1 MATSLLSEKIYESD
15 IDGLKILLAENA
27 DSVNKKT
34 VGGEE
39 TLAHVSCKM
48 GNCDALK
55 LLVEAGA
62 DLVAEDSR
70 GRFALAVAIEKK
82 HFACV
87 DYLLSHLE
95 KNKPKWIGNLL
106 STADRQGSKPIHFAC
121 RDADILARV
130 LNASSDPLARLGL
143 GEVQQSTGLYPIH
156 LSSLCGNAQ
165 CCSLLLKYGIDA
177 NVKNKTGE
185 SAVILAA
192 KEGYT
197 EVVKVLAQHG
207 ADLTA
212 ANGDMD
218 TALHF
223 ACMLGHD
230 DLADFLIGQNGVN
243 IAAKNSEGKTALD
256 YRNVDAPPALG
267 PTVGP
272 NDEEEDSLVSVV
284 RGLNLVENVVR
295 VDAPPPATM
304 EAGLKITPKAYL
316 EKHVLPDLQPAL
328 VALLKRHEKNEKKR
342 SGGYEPV
349 PVDPCHWIASYLQ
362 RHKQA
367 PLEPSTPRTFVTDG
381 LLPPVADEGSVGSK
395 NV

>member
-39 TLAHVSCKM
+39 TLAHVACKM

-197 EVVKVLAQHG
+197 EVVKVLARI
-207 ADLTA
+207 
-212 ANGDMD
+212 M
-218 TALHF
+218 
-223 ACMLGHD
+223 M
-230 DLADFLIGQNGVN
+230 
-243 IAAKNSEGKTALD
+243 E
-256 YRNVDAPPALG
+256 Y
-267 PTVGP
+267 
-272 NDEEEDSLVSVV
+272 
-284 RGLNLVENVVR
+284 LNLKMQIQSYRMVGII
-295 VDAPPPATM
+295 M
-304 EAGLKITPKAYL
+304 EIFL
-316 EKHVLPDLQPAL
+316 
-328 VALLKRHEKNEKKR
+328 
-342 SGGYEPV
+342 
-349 PVDPCHWIASYLQ
+349 
-362 RHKQA
+362 
-367 PLEPSTPRTFVTDG
+367 
-381 LLPPVADEGSVGSK
+381 
-395 NV
+395 